1 MVGIVLVSHSHS
13 LAVSTRDLALGVSGG
28 KTPIAIAAGAGDDHT
43 EFGTNAMEIMEAIQS
58 VMSDEGVLILMDM
71 GSALLSTETALSFL
85 DDSMRAKVR
94 CSGAPFIE
102 GAVAACVVAGLG
114 SSLEDVRRE
123 AEGALKQKSEHL
135 QPSEEGASAVAPP
148 TETPAS
154 GEPAK
159 TVRVTVRNPH
169 GLHARPAARF
179 IREAAALESDVSVR
193 NLTNARG
200 PVSAKSLS
208 GLASL
213 EILQGNEIEIAAS
226 GPSAETSLKTLQE
239 AVESGLGE
247 SVAGPAA
254 PVAAPASKPV
264 DSAPV
269 AVSSGLAIG
278 PLFFASAADV
288 TVPDDVADD
297 PEAEIQKLR
306 AAIEIAKADLAK
318 EEASLKA
325 SLGSAEAEIF
335 QAQALVLDDPELL
348 AGTEAAIRD
357 NRQNAATAW
366 YRSVQIIIE
375 GYGRIEDEYLR
386 QRAADVRDI
395 GARVLEAL
403 GVPRPRVG
411 DLPDRGILVVED
423 LTPAEVTALSDDVI
437 GVVCLQGGT
446 TSHAAILLRAR
457 GIPAIAHAQ
466 NAIERVGVDRSS
478 PERIVAAFDGN
489 TGELWV
495 NPEPEKLASLRGL
508 QEARSVAAEEEA
520 RHRHEPAATA
530 DGYAVSIFANI
541 GRAAEATAA
550 IEQGAEGVGLFRT
563 EFLFL
568 DRAAAPTEDEQYAA
582 LREVRD
588 VMGKRPVVIRTL
600 DIGGDKEVP
609 YLGLAKEAN
618 PFLGVRGIRLCLSHL
633 DLFETHLRAILRAGH
648 GGDFHIM
655 FPMIAEPAEL
665 DEAKAVLEQVHSALE
680 RDSIPHAWPIPIG
693 IMIEVPS
700 AAVLIE
706 QLAARADFFSIGTN
720 DLTQYVLAADRGN
733 AELSRFH
740 DALHPSVLRMIQ
752 QIVAAADRHGRH
764 VAVCGEA
771 ASDPAAARILVGLGV
786 DELSLSPVKIPTVK
800 AAVRAATKSDLEALA
815 VRAAS
820 GSSAP
825 EARAIAMSAEV

>member
-28 KTPIAIAAGAGDDHT
+28 KTPIAVAAGAGDNHA

-58 VMSDEGVLILMDM
+58 VMSDEGVLVLMDM

-85 DDSMRAKVR
+85 DDPVRTKVQ

-123 AEGALKQKSEHL
+123 AEAALKQKAEHL
-135 QPSEEGASAVAPP
+135 QPREETAATP
-148 TETPAS
+148 TAE
-154 GEPAK
+154 EPSPREPTQ

-179 IREAAALESDVSVR
+179 IREAAALESDISVR

-213 EILQGNEIEIAAS
+213 EILQYNEIEIAAS
-226 GPSAETSLKTLQE
+226 GPNAETSLKTLQE
-239 AVESGLGE
+239 AVEGGLGE
-247 SVAGPAA
+247 AVGGPVA
-254 PVAAPASKPV
+254 PVAAPPPKAV
-264 DSAPV
+264 DTAPV
-269 AVSSGLAIG
+269 SVSGGLAIG

-288 TVPDDVADD
+288 TVPDYVADD
-297 PEAEIQKLR
+297 PGAEIQKLR
-306 AAIEIAKADLAK
+306 AAIEVAKADLAK

-325 SLGSAEAEIF
+325 SVGSAEAEIF

-348 AGTEAAIRD
+348 AATETAIRD
-357 NRQNAATAW
+357 DRHNAAAAW
-366 YRSVQIIIE
+366 YHSVRRIIE
-375 GYGRIEDEYLR
+375 GYEKIADEYLR

-423 LTPAEVTALSDDVI
+423 LTPAEVTALSEIVMGVI
-437 GVVCLQGGT
+437 CLKGGT

-466 NAIERVGVDRSS
+466 NAIDRASLDRLS
-478 PERIVAAFDGN
+478 TERIIAAFDGN

-495 NPEPEKLASLRGL
+495 NPEPAKLAGLREL
-508 QEARSVAAEEEA
+508 QETRRVAAEEEA

-530 DGYAVSIFANI
+530 DGYRVSVFANI
-541 GRAAEATAA
+541 GRAADATAA
-550 IEQGAEGVGLFRT
+550 LEQGAEGVGLFRT

-568 DRAAAPTEDEQYAA
+568 DRAFPPTEDEQYAA
-582 LREVRD
+582 LREVHD

-618 PFLGVRGIRLCLSHL
+618 PFLGVRGIRLCLRHR
-633 DLFETHLRAILRAGH
+633 DLFETHLRAILRAGQ
-648 GGDFHIM
+648 GGNFHIM
-655 FPMIAEPAEL
+655 FPMITELAEL
-665 DEAKAVLEQVHSALE
+665 DEARAVLGGVHHALE
-680 RDSIPHAWPIPIG
+680 RDSIPHAWPIPVG
-693 IMIEVPS
+693 IMVEVPS
-700 AAVLIE
+700 AAVLVE

-733 AELSRFH
+733 AQLSRFH

-752 QIVAAADRHGRH
+752 QIIAAAGSHGRH

-786 DELSLSPVKIPTVK
+786 DELSLSPVKIPAVK
-800 AAVRAATKSDLEALA
+800 AAMRAATKSDLEALG
-815 VRAAS
+815 VRAIN

-825 EARAIAMSAEV
+825 EVRAIAMSAEG